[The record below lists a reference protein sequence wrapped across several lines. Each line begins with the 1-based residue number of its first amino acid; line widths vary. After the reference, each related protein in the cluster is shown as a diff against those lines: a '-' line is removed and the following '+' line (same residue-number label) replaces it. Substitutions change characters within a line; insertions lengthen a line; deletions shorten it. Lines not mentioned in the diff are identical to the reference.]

1 MLVLSRKKGQS
12 LMIGDNIEVSI
23 VDISG
28 DQVKIGIK
36 APKNIAVHRE
46 EIYREIKNENARA
59 ACPDIARLKE
69 FGKKENREGKEHGNN
84 DYKGEKV

>member
-12 LMIGDNIEVSI
+12 VMIGDNIEISV

-28 DQVKIGIK
+28 EQVKIGIK

-69 FGKKENREGKEHGNN
+69 FGKKESKE
-84 DYKGEKV
+84 DKK